1 MCGMYSYNVG
11 FNLSCYFIHSAIN
24 ELSDGEK
31 IYTRQLLLVCQY
43 TNDYSLLYY
52 VKYSHLKFERG
63 WGPKTSLFGNAF
75 ICSTFNYDYI
85 FFVNC
90 SRTSYLL
97 HQTHTV
103 QIRNFKSTDVHV
115 SLLHRANDRLII

>member
-43 TNDYSLLYY
+43 TNDYLFTFILCEVFSL
-52 VKYSHLKFERG
+52 E
-63 WGPKTSLFGNAF
+63 
-75 ICSTFNYDYI
+75 I
-85 FFVNC
+85 
-90 SRTSYLL
+90 
-97 HQTHTV
+97 
-103 QIRNFKSTDVHV
+103 
-115 SLLHRANDRLII
+115 